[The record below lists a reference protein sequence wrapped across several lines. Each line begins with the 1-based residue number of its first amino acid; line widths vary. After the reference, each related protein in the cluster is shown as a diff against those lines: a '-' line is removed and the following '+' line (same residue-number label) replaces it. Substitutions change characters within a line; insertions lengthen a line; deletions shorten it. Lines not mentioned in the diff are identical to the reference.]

1 VPISFF
7 HGRGGSVSRG
17 GVRTGRAIA
26 AQPAGSIG
34 GQFRITEQGEVVS
47 FKYANRGTAAYQI
60 ELLATSVFEHTLKS
74 ESEQALIPV
83 AEFEDAMEALSGTSR
98 AAYSQLVQRPELINY
113 LQSASPLAELA
124 LLNIGSRPARRF
136 GANTLSDLR
145 AIPWVFAWSQNRH
158 LLPGW
163 YGIGSGIAAFLE
175 VRKQQGLQLL
185 RRMFED
191 SRLFRLIIDEAEK
204 TLLQVDLTLAREYAG
219 LVEDAKVRESVFG
232 TMEREY
238 HLTTAMLLRVSGGRQ
253 IAERFPQLRTRL
265 ARKLPS
271 IAQANRQQ
279 VELLRRYRTTQDEAE
294 RESYKAPLLLSI
306 NCIAAGFG
314 STG

>member
-1 VPISFF
+1 
-7 HGRGGSVSRG
+7 
-17 GVRTGRAIA
+17 
-26 AQPAGSIG
+26 
-34 GQFRITEQGEVVS
+34 
-47 FKYANRGTAAYQI
+47 
-60 ELLATSVFEHTLKS
+60 
-74 ESEQALIPV
+74 
-83 AEFEDAMEALSGTSR
+83 MEALSGTSR

-238 HLTTAMLLRVSGGRQ
+238 HLTTEMLLRVSGGRQ

-279 VELLRRYRTTQDEAE
+279 VELLRRYRTTRDEAE
-294 RESYKAPLLLSI
+294 RESYKSPLLLSI